1 MTVRQLIDALS
12 RMPQDEPV
20 VIEDNGGDVEVVEVD
35 ESNRVGGPRRLRVE
49 ACIAKNGGA
58 VILRK

>member
-35 ESNRVGGPRRLRVE
+35 ESTGWVVL
-49 ACIAKNGGA
+49 GA
-58 VILRK
+58 